1 VVFIWT
7 LNLLVIPSE
16 VEESLAV
23 VRITMRDISQPSH
36 EATARQATSV
46 AKADSNLTR
55 REVSRLIGAGAASFL
70 LQIPTSRAQAAG
82 QSSTMLARAIPS
94 SGEKLPVI
102 GLGSWST
109 FDVGPGSPQLKP
121 LEEVLSLFVK
131 LGGKV
136 IDSSPMYG
144 HAEGVIGELAA
155 KLHLRHSLFI
165 ATKVWTAGKEAG
177 IAMMERSMERFQTRQ
192 IDLMQV
198 HNLVD
203 VETQM
208 SSLREWKEKGRI
220 RYTGITHSEARG
232 FGEVERIMRSWKP
245 DFVQINYSVMEPG
258 AAQRILPLAQELRM
272 AVIINRPFGG
282 GGLFRHVSAKSL
294 PPWAAEID
302 CRSWAQFF
310 LKWIV
315 AHPAVTC
322 VIPATNNPRHV
333 EDNMAAGSGRL
344 PDAKMRQRML
354 AFVSAL

>member
-1 VVFIWT
+1 MFALKT
-7 LNLLVIPSE
+7 QTVILSCN
-16 VEESLAV
+16 V
-23 VRITMRDISQPSH
+23 
-36 EATARQATSV
+36 
-46 AKADSNLTR
+46 DSNTFTR
-55 REVSRLIGAGAASFL
+55 REAAKLIGAGAASL
-70 LQIPTSRAQAAG
+70 LLPASASRAQAAG
-82 QSSTMLARAIPS
+82 QSSSMLARAIPS

-102 GLGSWST
+102 GLGSWQT
-109 FDVGPGSPQLKP
+109 FDVGPGSPQLKQ

-144 HAEGVIGELAA
+144 RAEGVIGELAA
-155 KLHLRHSLFI
+155 KLRLRDSLFI
-165 ATKVWTAGKEAG
+165 ATKVWTAGKQKG
-177 IAMMERSMERFQTRQ
+177 IEMMERSMDRFQTKR

-220 RYTGITHSEARG
+220 RYTGITHSQARG
-232 FGEVERIMRSWKP
+232 FYEVERTMRLQKP
-245 DFVQINYSVMEPG
+245 DFIQINYSVMEPG

-282 GGLFRHVSAKSL
+282 GGLFGRVAAKSL

-333 EDNMAAGSGRL
+333 EDNMAAGLGRL
-344 PDAKMRQRML
+344 PDAKMRQRMIE
-354 AFVSAL
+354 FVSF

>member
-1 VVFIWT
+1 MLTF
-7 LNLLVIPSE
+7 
-16 VEESLAV
+16 
-23 VRITMRDISQPSH
+23 RITMRDVSISVDM
-36 EATARQATSV
+36 TG
-46 AKADSNLTR
+46 SNLTR
-55 REVSRLIGAGAASFL
+55 REAFRLIGASAAGLL
-70 LQIPTSRAQAAG
+70 LQIPTLRAQAGG
-82 QSSTMLARAIPS
+82 QSSGMLARAIPS

-102 GLGSWST
+102 GLGSWRT
-109 FDVGPGSPQLKP
+109 FDVGPGSPQLKQ

-144 HAEGVIGELAA
+144 RAEGVIGELAA
-155 KLHLRHSLFI
+155 KSHLRDALFI
-165 ATKVWTAGKEAG
+165 ATKVWTVGKEAG
-177 IAMMERSMERFQTRQ
+177 IAMMERSMDRFQTRR

-208 SSLREWKEKGRI
+208 SSLRDWKEKGRI

-245 DFVQINYSVMEPG
+245 DFVQINYSVLEPG
-258 AAQRILPLAQELRM
+258 AAQRILPLAQELPM
-272 AVIINRPFGG
+272 AVIVNRPFGG
-282 GGLFRHVSAKSL
+282 GGLFARVSAKSL

-315 AHPAVTC
+315 ARPAVTC

-333 EDNMAAGSGRL
+333 EDNMGAGLGRL
-344 PDAKMRQRML
+344 PDAKMRQRMVAL
-354 AFVSAL
+354 ASSL